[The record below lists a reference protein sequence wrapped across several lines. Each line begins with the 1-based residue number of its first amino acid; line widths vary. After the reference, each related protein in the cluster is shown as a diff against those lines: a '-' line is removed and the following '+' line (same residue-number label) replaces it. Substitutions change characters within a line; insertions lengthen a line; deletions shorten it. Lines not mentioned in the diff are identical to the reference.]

1 MTKNEVISEVAKSRL
16 VEKTI
21 EGLTHQELDF
31 DLSDLSQMIY
41 EALLNQPE
49 ERVVDLWNN
58 NEMPYFIIGI
68 VRNQAFSNTSKFY
81 YTIKKFRAM
90 TDDIDECFDIDD
102 DGGEQYR
109 KRIQDDMQGV

>member
-1 MTKNEVISEVAKSRL
+1 MTKNEIIEQVAKSRL
-16 VEKTI
+16 VENTI
-21 EGLTHQELDF
+21 ESMTHQEMDY
-31 DLSDLSQMIY
+31 DLCDLSQMIY

-49 ERVVDLWNN
+49 DRVVDLWNN

-102 DGGEQYR
+102 DGGEQYS

>member
-1 MTKNEVISEVAKSRL
+1 MTKNEIIEQVAKSRL
-16 VEKTI
+16 VENTI
-21 EGLTHQELDF
+21 ESMTHQEMDY
-31 DLSDLSQMIY
+31 DLCDLSQMIY

-49 ERVVDLWNN
+49 DRVVDLWNN

-90 TDDIDECFDIDD
+90 TDDIDDCFDIDD